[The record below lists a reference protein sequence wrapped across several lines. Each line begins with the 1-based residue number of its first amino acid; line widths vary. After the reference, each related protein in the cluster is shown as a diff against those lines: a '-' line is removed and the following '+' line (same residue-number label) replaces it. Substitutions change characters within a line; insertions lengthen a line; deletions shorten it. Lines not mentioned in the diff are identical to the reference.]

1 MHYQM
6 LVRCNASNTNN
17 FVRMAE
23 MTPATLESHFPAEV
37 APLRAAQRS
46 QQREVASSHDKLDQ
60 QWLNDRIRA
69 EVLLD
74 ERIELMPSPSF
85 RQPDAANKILG
96 PMPRASSHSQSA
108 PNVSRK
114 APAGTPAYLVPLYS
128 LPLLTHAQEQHL
140 FRKMNYLKYL
150 AAELRQAIDLEDPQ
164 PELLDEIESLLSRS
178 LRVRNRIVR
187 CNLRL
192 VVSIA
197 KTVVDRAN
205 PLEELISDGN
215 LPLIRAVEIFDFER
229 GTRFST
235 YATWAIRNSLYRAT
249 PRNRRHQHRFV
260 TGTQPLFAAVSDQRF
275 SVRAEEGYRQTLR
288 NMIEQMLLELD
299 QRDQAIVISRF
310 GLNNEGRTRTLRE
323 IAEKLSIS
331 TERVRQL
338 LARSLKRM
346 RESADCEP
354 EELHA

>member
-1 MHYQM
+1 
-6 LVRCNASNTNN
+6 
-17 FVRMAE
+17 
-23 MTPATLESHFPAEV
+23 MTLATLNTFEPPALGEV
-37 APLRAAQRS
+37 VPLRATQRS
-46 QQREVASSHDKLDQ
+46 KRREVATRQDDLDHR
-60 QWLNDRIRA
+60 WPRDRIRA
-69 EVLLD
+69 EQLLQ
-74 ERIELMPSPSF
+74 ERIEVMPSPSF
-85 RQPDAANKILG
+85 RRTDASNKILG
-96 PMPRASSHSQSA
+96 PMPKANSDSQSA
-108 PNVSRK
+108 PNGSRK

-128 LPLLTHAQEQHL
+128 IPLLTHAQEQHL

-150 AAELRQAIDLEDPQ
+150 ATELRQEIDLEDPQ
-164 PELLDEIESLLSRS
+164 PELLDEIEKLLSQA
-178 LRVRNRIVR
+178 LRVRNHIVR

-205 PLEELISDGN
+205 PLDELISDGN

-235 YATWAIRNSLYRAT
+235 YATWAIRNSLFRST
-249 PRNRRHQHRFV
+249 PRNRRHKQRFV
-260 TGTQPLFAAVSDQRF
+260 TGTQPLFGAVSDDRS

-288 NMIEQMLLELD
+288 TMIGRLLVELD
-299 QRDQAIVISRF
+299 RRDQSIVISRF
-310 GLNNEGRTRTLRE
+310 GLNDDGRMPTLRE

-346 RESADCEP
+346 RESADCDP